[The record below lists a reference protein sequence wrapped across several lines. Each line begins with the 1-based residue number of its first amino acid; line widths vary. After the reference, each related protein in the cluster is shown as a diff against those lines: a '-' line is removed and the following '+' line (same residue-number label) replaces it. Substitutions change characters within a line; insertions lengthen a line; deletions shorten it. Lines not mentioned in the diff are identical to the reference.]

1 MSEGTSKRRAHF
13 MPLNTR
19 ENPDTGELEIL
30 IDDEWVSF
38 EAYRIRKID
47 EAYENSIKF
56 LRERLGEDFKTGGDD
71 PVNPSKNQE

>member
-1 MSEGTSKRRAHF
+1 
-13 MPLNTR
+13 MPFNTR

-30 IDDEWVSF
+30 FLEEWISF

-56 LRERLGEDFKTGGDD
+56 LRDRLGEDFKNRIDD
-71 PVNPSKNQE
+71 TVTPSNTPE